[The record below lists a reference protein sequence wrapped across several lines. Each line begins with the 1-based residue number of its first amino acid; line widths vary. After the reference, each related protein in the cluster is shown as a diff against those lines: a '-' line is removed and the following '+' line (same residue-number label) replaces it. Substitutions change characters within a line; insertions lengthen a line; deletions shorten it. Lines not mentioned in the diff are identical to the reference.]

1 MVSPPRNS
9 HHSSHRNIHHILDP
23 EEGEHFVEVKLV
35 AAEKKVELELVA
47 EQSLENSR
55 YSDSRDYS
63 VRLEVPVLGPRT
75 TKYSTITSR
84 SLYYA

>member
-1 MVSPPRNS
+1 MVQLFKDF
-9 HHSSHRNIHHILDP
+9 SSLWSVLQTGSASSGRADR
-23 EEGEHFVEVKLV
+23 E
-35 AAEKKVELELVA
+35 
-47 EQSLENSR
+47 
-55 YSDSRDYS
+55 DS